1 YGFSRSQHR
10 EHGSDMADYQY
21 FIVDRQDE
29 VTVVQM
35 RQSPGD
41 DAVSVAA
48 WRDEL
53 VDLLTTEDPE
63 KLLIDFER
71 IDRFPSVAAASL
83 LGMRKHLREEACV
96 KLSGLNDGMAMTCR
110 FLQFDRGPFTMH
122 AKADEALASF

>member
-1 YGFSRSQHR
+1 MILCLSCRETGRPIMEIVRAEKQQPRFARYGFSRSQHR

-63 KLLIDFER
+63 
-71 IDRFPSVAAASL
+71 
-83 LGMRKHLREEACV
+83 
-96 KLSGLNDGMAMTCR
+96 
-110 FLQFDRGPFTMH
+110 
-122 AKADEALASF
+122 